1 MVRYVASRLVQAFI
15 TILGISVLV
24 FVLARLSGDATAL
37 LVPTNATHDQYVA
50 IRASLGL
57 DKPVFVQYWLFLK
70 GALSGD
76 FGRSFRYGDPALH
89 VFWQHFPNTVVLALV
104 AAGMALA
111 IGIAVGVLSSVRP
124 NGLPDRVSTV
134 LVLLGQAVPSF
145 WVATLLI
152 MVFSVK
158 VHWLPTSGK
167 AGWKT
172 YLMPAFA
179 LSWYSMAALAR
190 MTRSSMIDVLETDYI
205 RLARLKG
212 LPEHIVIWKH
222 AFKNAM
228 LPILTLFSLQLIF
241 FISGSVIVET
251 IFAWPGIGQLTVQA
265 IDSRDY
271 PLVQTIVL
279 VTSSLLVLLNLL
291 VDILYAYID
300 PRIRLA

>member
-1 MVRYVASRLVQAFI
+1 
-15 TILGISVLV
+15 
-24 FVLARLSGDATAL
+24 
-37 LVPTNATHDQYVA
+37 
-50 IRASLGL
+50 
-57 DKPVFVQYWLFLK
+57 VQYWLFLK

-111 IGIAVGVLSSVRP
+111 IGVAVGVLSSVRP

>member
-1 MVRYVASRLVQAFI
+1 
-15 TILGISVLV
+15 VLV

>member
-1 MVRYVASRLVQAFI
+1 
-15 TILGISVLV
+15 
-24 FVLARLSGDATAL
+24 
-37 LVPTNATHDQYVA
+37 
-50 IRASLGL
+50 
-57 DKPVFVQYWLFLK
+57 
-70 GALSGD
+70 
-76 FGRSFRYGDPALH
+76 
-89 VFWQHFPNTVVLALV
+89 
-104 AAGMALA
+104 
-111 IGIAVGVLSSVRP
+111 
-124 NGLPDRVSTV
+124 
-134 LVLLGQAVPSF
+134 
-145 WVATLLI
+145 
-152 MVFSVK
+152 
-158 VHWLPTSGK
+158 
-167 AGWKT
+167 
-172 YLMPAFA
+172 
-179 LSWYSMAALAR
+179 
-190 MTRSSMIDVLETDYI
+190 MIDVLETDYI

>member
-111 IGIAVGVLSSVRP
+111 IGVAVGVLSSVRP

>member
-1 MVRYVASRLVQAFI
+1 MVRYVATRLFQAVI

-24 FVLARLSGDATAL
+24 FILARLSGDATTL
-37 LVPTNATHDQYVA
+37 LVPTNATHEQFVQM
-50 IRASLGL
+50 RAALGL
-57 DKPVFVQYWLFLK
+57 NKPLPMQYWLFVK
-70 GALSGD
+70 NAAVGD
-76 FGRSFRYGDPALH
+76 FGTSFRYGTPALT

-104 AAGMALA
+104 AADMALL
-111 IGIAVGVLSSVRP
+111 IGICVGVLSAVRP
-124 NGLPDRVSTV
+124 QSVSDRVSTI

-145 WVATLLI
+145 WVAILLI
-152 MVFSVK
+152 MVFSVR

-167 AGWKT
+167 GSWKT
-172 YLMPAFA
+172 YLMPGFA

-190 MTRSSMIDVLETDYI
+190 MTRSSMLDVLETDYI

-228 LPILTLFSLQLIF
+228 LPVLTLFSLQLIF

-265 IDSRDY
+265 INSRDY

-279 VTSSLLVLLNLL
+279 VTSSLLVLINLL
-291 VDILYAYID
+291 VDVLYAYID

>member
-37 LVPTNATHDQYVA
+37 LVPTNSTHDQYVA